1 MIFYILKFKFGVFD
15 GGKEAVSALK
25 DSWWFGISP
34 EGFGSIAMLINF
46 VVSLV
51 VMRFTPPP
59 PKDVQELVENIRIP
73 GGEKDIPAPQVH

>member
-1 MIFYILKFKFGVFD
+1 M
-15 GGKEAVSALK
+15 K

-34 EGFGSIAMLINF
+34 KGFGSIAMLINF

-73 GGEKDIPAPQVH
+73 GGEKDIPAPQLH

>member
-1 MIFYILKFKFGVFD
+1 
-15 GGKEAVSALK
+15 LK

-73 GGEKDIPAPQVH
+73 GGEKDIPVPQVH